1 MADTKKM
8 STPVEFPAALLDLY
22 QTSVV
27 HRKAHGCDA
36 YTFEDGP
43 ALMAL
48 SGWKRPHRVLELGT
62 ALGYTAC
69 CLAQGHASA
78 RVDTIEGDATH
89 VALAREQI
97 AKHALSHRITVHHG
111 QFDEM
116 LGQLETGYD
125 LAFFDGFAPPPATI
139 ARVRDLLAIGGILVC
154 SNLQLGRGSAAR
166 QLAQDLDD
174 ARCWQAMSS
183 IESGRTAVRLK
194 INVK

>member
-1 MADTKKM
+1 MAKI
-8 STPVEFPAALLDLY
+8 LDPDQFADVQQATRQHLR
-22 QTSVV
+22 Q
-27 HRKAHGCDA
+27 HGCGA

-48 SGWKRPHRVLELGT
+48 SGWTQPHRVLELGT

-69 CLAQGHASA
+69 CLAQGCASA

-97 AKHALSHRITVHHG
+97 ARHGLTDRITVHHG

-116 LGQLETGYD
+116 LGQLEMGYD

-139 ARVRDLLAIGGILVC
+139 ARLRDLLAIGGILVC

-174 ARCWQAMSS
+174 ARRWRALSS
-183 IESGRTAVRLK
+183 IESGRTAVRQKL
-194 INVK
+194 NAE